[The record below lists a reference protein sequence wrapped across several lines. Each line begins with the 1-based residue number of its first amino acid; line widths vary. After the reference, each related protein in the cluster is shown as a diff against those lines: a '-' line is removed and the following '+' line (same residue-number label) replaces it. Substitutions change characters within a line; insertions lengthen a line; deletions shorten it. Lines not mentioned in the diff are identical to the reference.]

1 MVEIKKEKKEGV
13 SFKRRLAFA
22 SGAFPDVYSY
32 QAFTF
37 LVFTFYFTIVGINV
51 FLISIG
57 FAIWSVWNAFNDP
70 LLGNLSDRTHTKWG
84 RRIPWLMVSIV
95 PLGIIMIL
103 LFTPPLFFGISG
115 EIPNFIY
122 FLIIIIVFEF
132 FYTMF
137 SINQTSLF
145 PEQFIDRDARA
156 KVNNIKQILIV
167 VALVFAFILPTL
179 FIPDLTD
186 KTYLQNYVTFGVITC
201 VLVIIVGLIFLKW
214 GAREKEEFKDDY
226 KDQPGIFSSIKICV
240 KNENFRW
247 MAFSLIM
254 VWFVFGMIPTILPLY
269 GKYVLGINDSIYIAL
284 MLALTFISATIF
296 ITVWRFVVI
305 KLGPRKTWIIA
316 LSIWILTLIPLFF
329 ISDVM
334 SGLIVF
340 FLMGIGFAS
349 GFYLR
354 DLTWADI
361 IDEDELKT
369 GMRREGS
376 YYGANAL
383 FMRFSTILIFL
394 AISLVFSNIG
404 WAVYAPEKV
413 TPEVIFGLRLL
424 MVVFPIIAL
433 AIAIF
438 GFYMYPLHGEKLSD
452 VKEQL
457 AKLHAE
463 KKSKV

>member
-1 MVEIKKEKKEGV
+1 
-13 SFKRRLAFA
+13 
-22 SGAFPDVYSY
+22 
-32 QAFTF
+32 
-37 LVFTFYFTIVGINV
+37 
-51 FLISIG
+51 
-57 FAIWSVWNAFNDP
+57 
-70 LLGNLSDRTHTKWG
+70 
-84 RRIPWLMVSIV
+84 
-95 PLGIIMIL
+95 
-103 LFTPPLFFGISG
+103 
-115 EIPNFIY
+115 
-122 FLIIIIVFEF
+122 
-132 FYTMF
+132 
-137 SINQTSLF
+137 
-145 PEQFIDRDARA
+145 
-156 KVNNIKQILIV
+156 
-167 VALVFAFILPTL
+167 
-179 FIPDLTD
+179 
-186 KTYLQNYVTFGVITC
+186 
-201 VLVIIVGLIFLKW
+201 
-214 GAREKEEFKDDY
+214 
-226 KDQPGIFSSIKICV
+226 
-240 KNENFRW
+240 
-247 MAFSLIM
+247 M

-269 GKYVLGINDSIYIAL
+269 GKYVLGIDDSIYIAL

-340 FLMGIGFAS
+340 FLLGIGFAS

-376 YYGANAL
+376 YFGANAL
-383 FMRFSTILIFL
+383 FMRLSTILIFL

-433 AIAIF
+433 SIAIF
-438 GFYMYPLHGEKLSD
+438 GFYMYPLHGERLSD